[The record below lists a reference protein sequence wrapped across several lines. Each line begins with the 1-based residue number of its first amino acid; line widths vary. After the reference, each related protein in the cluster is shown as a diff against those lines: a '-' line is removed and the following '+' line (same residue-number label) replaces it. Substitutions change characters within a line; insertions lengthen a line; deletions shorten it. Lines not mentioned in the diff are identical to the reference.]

1 MDTNR
6 TSFVSKLAIAIAV
19 ALAVL
24 VVAYVIWAFYRVYFS
39 EHARNENSFSWSV
52 AIFVTV
58 IVMSAVA
65 AVSLSRLVIRRIS
78 GRRSSSKAIYLLAAP
93 LVILPIPIAL
103 VSPTTMI
110 FSFVAML
117 LLLLNFLFG
126 RSRKSITTTGEL
138 LTEAEE
144 L

>member
-19 ALAVL
+19 ALAVT
-24 VVAYVIWAFYRVYFS
+24 VVAYVIFVFYRVYFS
-39 EHARNENSFSWSV
+39 DHARNEHDFSWSV

-65 AVSLSRLVIRRIS
+65 TVSLSRLVTRRIS

-93 LVILPIPIAL
+93 LVILPIPIAP

-110 FSFVAML
+110 FSFVATL
-117 LLLLNFLFG
+117 LLLPNFLFG
-126 RSRKSITTTGEL
+126 RSRKPISTTDDL
-138 LTEAEE
+138 LLEAEK